1 MTTTTSTAID
11 PTRSGITCRGCNR
24 RLPLRTSD
32 MDERAA
38 LWECVACNTPF
49 AGVLLTDALDT
60 VAQRVRLAEI
70 HFETAEARRISQE
83 LRQFVRQFE
92 ATRLNSVE
100 RFVEKRRSPRVA
112 QDLDVVAVGVDANCM
127 LVGDPLY
134 AMVANLSAHG
144 MLLVSEVALE
154 CEMVF
159 VRVPL
164 KGEWL
169 QLFGRIAW
177 SRELG
182 SGFFGV
188 GIEFIARLG
197 DAVNA

>member
-1 MTTTTSTAID
+1 MTTTTSTSFE
-11 PTRSGITCRGCNR
+11 PTRPGITCRGCNR
-24 RLPLRTSD
+24 RLPLRNSD
-32 MDERAA
+32 ADERAA
-38 LWECVACNTPF
+38 LWECVSCNTPF

-60 VAQRVRLAEI
+60 VVQRVRLAEV
-70 HFETAEARRISQE
+70 HFETDEARLISHE

-92 ATRLNSVE
+92 AARLNSVE
-100 RFVEKRRSPRVA
+100 RFVEKRRSARVA
-112 QDLDVVAVGVDANCM
+112 QDLDVVAVGVDADCR
-127 LVGDPLY
+127 LVGNPLH

-182 SGFFGV
+182 SGYFGIGV
-188 GIEFIARLG
+188 EFVARLG
-197 DAVNA
+197 DAIIR